1 MSGDTDFI
9 FKIGIV
15 GPTRVGKT
23 SLIAAILK
31 DGQSL
36 LQGTPASIKPFGIK
50 TERRLIQHQ
59 KELEGSIRAGEFNS
73 GAVSGT
79 EESFTYELYLDPGVE
94 GAGIRFGL
102 LDYPGG
108 WIDASRRPEERE
120 GEWKRCENWMKESS
134 VLIVPVE
141 SAVMMEA
148 DTNHRRR
155 SAGYILNTVDVGNV
169 VREWAKS
176 RAALP
181 HEPAL
186 LVFCP
191 VKCESYFADNGGL
204 RDDSQWLFDAFQ
216 DHYHEVLKTIR
227 GEAPQTRLL
236 YMPVDT
242 IGCVEI
248 LKGDWQEH
256 QKQAADVVFQADYR
270 VRRPHRQT
278 VKGAD
283 AVLVSLFQHLVSAKQ
298 RGESTKQRQEAL
310 TATKMHSAAKN
321 ATRYAEEDKGRLGN
335 FWLWISNEREARKK
349 SAQICNGAASQQRQ
363 IVEGLDRIVEG
374 LGQTIA
380 RLAQRE
386 LGSRVKEL

>member
-1 MSGDTDFI
+1 MSGETDFI

-36 LQGTPASIKPFGIK
+36 LQGTPLSIKPFGK
-50 TERRLIQHQ
+50 NTERRIDQHHTD
-59 KELEGSIRAGEFNS
+59 LECSILLGEFNS

-79 EESFTYELYLDPGVE
+79 EESFKYELHLDPGVE

-108 WIDASRRPEERE
+108 WIDAKHRPAERE
-120 GEWKRCENWMKESS
+120 GEWKTCENWMKESS

-141 SAVMMEA
+141 SAVMME
-148 DTNHRRR
+148 
-155 SAGYILNTVDVGNV
+155 GYSPRHKESVSHILNTANVAKV
-169 VREWAKS
+169 VREWAKN
-176 RAALP
+176 RAARP

-186 LVFCP
+186 LIFCP
-191 VKCESYFADNGGL
+191 VKCETYFADNGGL
-204 RDDSQWLFDAFQ
+204 RDTSRTLFAAFQ
-216 DHYHEVLKTIR
+216 QHYRDVLSAVKD
-227 GEAPQTRLL
+227 EAPQAKRL

-242 IGCVEI
+242 IGCVDI
-248 LKGDWQEH
+248 VKADWQKNDKDKELT
-256 QKQAADVVFQADYR
+256 FSADYR
-270 VRRPHRQT
+270 VRRPGRQT

-283 AVLVSLFQHLVSAKQ
+283 AVLVSLCRHLVDTKQ
-298 RGESTKQRQEAL
+298 RGESTKQREEAL
-310 TATKMHSAAKN
+310 TATKMRSAAEN
-321 ATRYAEEDKGRLGN
+321 ATRHAEEDKGALGN

-363 IVEGLDRIVEG
+363 IVEGLDQIVEG

>member
-1 MSGDTDFI
+1 MSGETDFI

-79 EESFTYELYLDPGVE
+79 EESFKYELYLDPGVK

-120 GEWKRCENWMKESS
+120 GEWKSCENWMKESS

-155 SAGYILNTVDVGNV
+155 SASYILNTVDVGNV

-216 DHYHEVLKTIR
+216 DHYHEVLKTIK

-236 YMPVDT
+236 YLPVDT

-283 AVLVSLFQHLVSAKQ
+283 AVLVSLIRHLLEVK
-298 RGESTKQRQEAL
+298 
-310 TATKMHSAAKN
+310 
-321 ATRYAEEDKGRLGN
+321 RLGEIAIAEMMDAEAKAARERAEKSEGT
-335 FWLWISNEREARKK
+335 FRDFLLWLRNERERRRE
-349 SAQICNGAASQQRQ
+349 AADKLHGDAFRQ
-363 IVEGLDRIVEG
+363 LEVVKGLE
-374 LGQTIA
+374 QTIA
-380 RLAQRE
+380 GLAQRE
-386 LGSRVKEL
+386 LGSRVKQL

>member
-1 MSGDTDFI
+1 MSSNSDFI

-36 LQGTPASIKPFGIK
+36 LQGTPVSIGAFGTK
-50 TERRLIQHQ
+50 TERRLAQHH
-59 KELEGSIRAGEFNS
+59 KELEGSIRVGEFNS

-79 EESFTYELYLDPGVE
+79 EESFKYELHLDPGVK

-120 GEWKRCENWMKESS
+120 EEWKGCKLWMKESS

-148 DTNHRRR
+148 DTKHRRR
-155 SAGYILNTVDVGNV
+155 SASYILNTVDVEQV
-169 VREWAKS
+169 VREWAKN
-176 RAALP
+176 RAAIP

-186 LVFCP
+186 LIFCP

-204 RDDSQWLFDAFQ
+204 RDNSQQLFKAFE
-216 DHYHEVLKTIR
+216 DHYHEVLKAVR
-227 GEAPQTRLL
+227 GEAPQAKLL
-236 YMPVDT
+236 YLPVDT

-248 LKGDWQEH
+248 TRGDWQEQ
-256 QKQAADVVFQADYR
+256 QKQAADVVFQAVYR
-270 VRRPHRQT
+270 VRRPHRQA

-283 AVLVSLFQHLVSAKQ
+283 AVLVSLFRHLVEAKR
-298 RGESTKQRQEAL
+298 RGEIAIAEMMDSEAN
-310 TATKMHSAAKN
+310 AARK
-321 ATRYAEEDKGRLGN
+321 RAEKSEGTFGD
-335 FWLWISNEREARKK
+335 FWLWLSNERERRRIVANNLHGD
-349 SAQICNGAASQQRQ
+349 AFRQ
-363 IVEGLDRIVEG
+363 LEVVKGLD
-374 LGQTIA
+374 QTIA
-380 RLAQRE
+380 SLAQRE

>member
-1 MSGDTDFI
+1 MSDDTDFI

-23 SLIAAILK
+23 SLIASILK

-36 LQGTPASIKPFGIK
+36 LQGTPVSIKPFGTK
-50 TERRLIQHQ
+50 TERRLSQHQ
-59 KELEGSIRAGEFNS
+59 KELEGSISAGEFDS

-79 EESFTYELYLDPGVE
+79 EESFKYELHLDPGVK

-120 GEWKRCENWMKESS
+120 EEWKDCKRWMKESS

-148 DTNHRRR
+148 DTKHRRR
-155 SAGYILNTVDVGNV
+155 SVSYILNTVDVEQV
-169 VREWAKS
+169 VREWAKN
-176 RAALP
+176 RAAIP

-186 LVFCP
+186 LIFCP

-204 RDDSQWLFDAFQ
+204 RDNSQQLFKAFE
-216 DHYHEVLKTIR
+216 DYYHEVIKATK
-227 GEAPQTRLL
+227 GEAPQAKLL

-248 LKGDWQEH
+248 TRGDWQEH
-256 QKQAADVVFQADYR
+256 QKQAADVVFQAVYR
-270 VRRPHRQT
+270 VRRPHRQK
-278 VKGAD
+278 VMGAD
-283 AVLVSLFQHLVSAKQ
+283 AVLVSLFRHLVEAKR
-298 RGESTKQRQEAL
+298 RGEIVIADMTD
-310 TATKMHSAAKN
+310 SAAKK
-321 ATRYAEEDKGRLGN
+321 AKKHAEEDRGTLGN
-335 FWLWISNEREARKK
+335 LWLWFTNEREERRERAQKRNDEAR
-349 SAQICNGAASQQRQ
+349 QQHDL
-363 IVEGLDRIVEG
+363 VE
-374 LGQTIA
+374 
-380 RLAQRE
+380 RLHQVITKLAERE